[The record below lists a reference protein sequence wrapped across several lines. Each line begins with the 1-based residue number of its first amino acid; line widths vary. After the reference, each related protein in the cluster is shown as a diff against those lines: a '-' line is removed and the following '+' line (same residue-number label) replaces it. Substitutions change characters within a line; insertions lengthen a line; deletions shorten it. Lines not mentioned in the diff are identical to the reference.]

1 VIPICFPSPAAEALV
16 MDPQPGP
23 KGPQPSAAMFA
34 ATSDHEVPSSCRL
47 EQENVG
53 NLQLWP
59 NIPVINTP
67 FMECIILLNVVKTMS

>member
-1 VIPICFPSPAAEALV
+1 MLCRGNPVIPICFPSPAAEALV

-53 NLQLWP
+53 KSTVMAQHTSYKYPIYGMYNL
-59 NIPVINTP
+59 T
-67 FMECIILLNVVKTMS
+67 